1 MLTLALLGTKCM
13 PGCAGHFTCL
23 MSNLSNYPVE
33 VTCRGGG
40 RVGTLPSLSDFQ
52 TSVLASSPLGSLPGA
67 SNCPSP
73 SLVPPPSP
81 TAHNIPT
88 PAVCPAQ
95 LFHHIPLHGLTE
107 AQALGCGDMFNQEF
121 HHRLHKPP
129 RNLLANISPCLIGGN
144 SECWD
149 RLGG

>member
-1 MLTLALLGTKCM
+1 M
-13 PGCAGHFTCL
+13 
-23 MSNLSNYPVE
+23 
-33 VTCRGGG
+33 
-40 RVGTLPSLSDFQ
+40 GTLPSLSDLQ

-107 AQALGCGDMFNQEF
+107 AQALGCGE
-121 HHRLHKPP
+121 
-129 RNLLANISPCLIGGN
+129 AITVSPCELPGHVQPGIP
-144 SECWD
+144 SQAS
-149 RLGG
+149 